1 MKGLDQELQEKDY
14 IISQLQEVV
23 NRNSEDLEVE

>member
-1 MKGLDQELQEKDY
+1 MKGLDQELQEKDA

-23 NRNSEDLEVE
+23 NGNSEDLEVE